1 MLQFEFEQLATNQFY
16 VCVCF
21 AMPCSLVLKYQLH
34 NRVGTLLTF
43 QPDALTFFKVNL
55 HPDAQPCCEA
65 TIGEP
70 SIPFSCFNQ
79 LRRPHFNTSL
89 SPISTLLSLTMDP
102 PCAQDIHIQYIRI
115 LYILQCIYVHY
126 VFMFYLLTALHVHA
140 SSCM

>member
-16 VCVCF
+16 VCMCF

-89 SPISTLLSLTMDP
+89 SSISTLLSLTMDP
-102 PCAQDIHIQYIRI
+102 PWAQDIRTHTVHTYSIYSTVHIRT
-115 LYILQCIYVHY
+115 LYI
-126 VFMFYLLTALHVHA
+126 HVLPSYCTPCA
-140 SSCM
+140 CV